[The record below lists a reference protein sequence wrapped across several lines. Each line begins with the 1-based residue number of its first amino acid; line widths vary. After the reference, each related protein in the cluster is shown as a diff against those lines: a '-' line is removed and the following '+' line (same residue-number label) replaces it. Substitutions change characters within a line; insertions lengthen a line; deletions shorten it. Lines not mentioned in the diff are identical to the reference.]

1 MNYKFDYILMTVLI
15 CVLSYTILPAQKMKA
30 SAEKNQPAI
39 ISEFI
44 GQTQF
49 LESRLTDLLGA
60 IPQDK
65 LSWRPM
71 EGVRSFAEVFE
82 HITSANNGF
91 GKMAGLESSGQ
102 SKMESEQEKSEMNMP
117 DKQQIMADLK
127 ESFTN
132 LRKSI
137 SSLSQGELNGQIKAF
152 GMETSRRNFVVSTL
166 NHDHEHLG
174 QLIAYSRM
182 NGIVP
187 PWSK

>member
-1 MNYKFDYILMTVLI
+1 
-15 CVLSYTILPAQKMKA
+15 
-30 SAEKNQPAI
+30 
-39 ISEFI
+39 
-44 GQTQF
+44 
-49 LESRLTDLLGA
+49 
-60 IPQDK
+60 
-65 LSWRPM
+65 M

-91 GKMAGLESSGQ
+91 GKMAGLKPSGESE
-102 SKMESEQEKSEMNMP
+102 MESEQGKSEINTP
-117 DKQQIMADLK
+117 DKQQLMANLK

-137 SSLSQGELNGQIKAF
+137 SSLTQGELNGQIKAF